1 MTPAQAAID
10 LIKQFEGCQLKA
22 YPDPQSGAAPWT
34 CGWGCTGPDV
44 TAQTVWG
51 QDEADHRLQQEIL
64 RAGRL
69 VLLFVK
75 APLTQN
81 QFDALTSMA
90 YNLGTKF
97 LRLSDGRPSTL
108 LNKLNGLD
116 YAGASMEI
124 LRWNS
129 PGTAVQKGLDKRRH
143 AEQALFLKA

>member
-1 MTPAQAAID
+1 MTPSQAATT

-75 APLTQN
+75 APVTQN

-124 LRWNS
+124 RSGCLPWSAAIPNGQRC
-129 PGTAVQKGLDKRRH
+129 RRSNQ
-143 AEQALFLKA
+143 ELG